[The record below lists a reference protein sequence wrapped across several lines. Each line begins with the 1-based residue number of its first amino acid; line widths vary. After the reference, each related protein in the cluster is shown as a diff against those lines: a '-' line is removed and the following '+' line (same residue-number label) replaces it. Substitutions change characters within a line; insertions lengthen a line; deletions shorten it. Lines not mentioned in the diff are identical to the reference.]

1 MAQPGLERFALRCK
15 VGCAPRTSSLAAVS
29 VRGAPLQGA
38 HRLASLCRSA
48 GGSKECRLARRH
60 RCAGV
65 GKEYCLARQ
74 YRYAGGSHAI
84 RIPCFTMP
92 HETPATPCDPKS
104 LLTPTVISIRSK
116 RPGVGGPLSVTR
128 SFLPKVRNERPNFPC
143 LLPSPLFDCVLSNP
157 CHIPP

>member
-1 MAQPGLERFALRCK
+1 MRSMGIRAERSCRWCVMARLGRKVFGRPLSTGAAGRF
-15 VGCAPRTSSLAAVS
+15 
-29 VRGAPLQGA
+29 GAHCGVARPLQGA
-38 HRLASLCRSA
+38 YPLASGYCFA

-92 HETPATPCDPKS
+92 HETPATPCDRSQADNMLSETPAHP
-104 LLTPTVISIRSK
+104 LLHLVWLATRRSS
-116 RPGVGGPLSVTR
+116 RWSREFAAHCAVPA
-128 SFLPKVRNERPNFPC
+128 
-143 LLPSPLFDCVLSNP
+143 
-157 CHIPP
+157 